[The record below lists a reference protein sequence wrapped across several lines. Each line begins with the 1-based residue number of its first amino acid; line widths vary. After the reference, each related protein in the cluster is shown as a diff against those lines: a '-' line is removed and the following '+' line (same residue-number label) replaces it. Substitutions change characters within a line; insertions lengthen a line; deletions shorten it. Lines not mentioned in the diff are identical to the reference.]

1 MEKLAEGY
9 SLVEG
14 PIWVP
19 GQGLLYSDVLNGGV
33 FCVDRQGNVTTVFAY
48 RKGIGGMSIH
58 ENGGMIVS
66 GRNISWKSVPEGETI
81 TVLDQNEA
89 AGLIGFND
97 ITTDQAG
104 RIYAGSLGSSPVF
117 EDGREPQSGDL
128 YLIELDGSARKVAN
142 DIQLTNG
149 LGFSPDGKTLY
160 HSDSSRNHINCYS
173 VAADG
178 TLGEKQI
185 FATTDIG
192 SPDGLVVSED
202 GRVWVALPGGSGVGV
217 YHPDGRFDQLIEIPE
232 PMCTSVCFGGDDLKD
247 LYIVSGS
254 RGAGSDSAGSVY
266 VQRVDVA
273 GLAVPLARVSLGPLA
288 S

>member
-9 SLVEG
+9 GLVEG

-33 FCVDRQGNVTTVFAY
+33 FCVDRQGNVTAVFAY
-48 RKGIGGMSIH
+48 RKGIGGMSVH

-66 GRNISWKSVPEGETI
+66 GRNISWKSIPEGETI

-89 AGLIGFND
+89 AGLVGFND
-97 ITTDQAG
+97 ITTDEVG

-117 EDGREPQSGDL
+117 DDGREPQSGDL

-173 VAADG
+173 VQADG

-185 FATTDIG
+185 FATTDVG

-217 YHPDGRFDQLIEIPE
+217 YHADGSFDQLIEIPE
-232 PMCTSVCFGGDDLKD
+232 PMCTSVCFGGEDLKD

-254 RGAGSDSAGSVY
+254 RGAGSDRAGSVY

-273 GLAVPLARVSLGPLA
+273 GLAVPLARVSLT
-288 S
+288 SS

>member
-9 SLVEG
+9 GLAEG

-33 FCVDRQGNVTTVFAY
+33 FCVDRQGNVSTVFAY

-58 ENGGMIVS
+58 ENGGIIVS
-66 GRNISWKSVPEGETI
+66 GRNISWKSMPEGETI
-81 TVLDQNEA
+81 TVLDQNKA
-89 AGLIGFND
+89 AGLVGFND
-97 ITTDQAG
+97 ITTDEAG

-160 HSDSSRNHINCYS
+160 HSDSSRNHINCYR
-173 VAADG
+173 VQADG
-178 TLGEKQI
+178 ALGEKQI

-254 RGAGSDSAGSVY
+254 RGADSDSAGSVY

-273 GLAVPLARVSLGPLA
+273 GVPVPLARVSLSP
-288 S
+288 SMS